1 MKHHIEIETLEMHI
15 HTLHCCKKLDYVINL
30 MLYVQCGIYSTY
42 QISLWIHWGKSY
54 IYLQII
60 YAIIV
65 LHFVP
70 FELDSYM
77 YKKYNLCNNIR
88 NQKQT
93 KRKKLC
99 TKIQR

>member
-1 MKHHIEIETLEMHI
+1 MYNVVS
-15 HTLHCCKKLDYVINL
+15 TLHIKLA
-30 MLYVQCGIYSTY
+30 CE
-42 QISLWIHWGKSY
+42 Y
-54 IYLQII
+54 IEAKVTTMYLLII

-93 KRKKLC
+93 KRKQLC
-99 TKIQR
+99 TKVQR